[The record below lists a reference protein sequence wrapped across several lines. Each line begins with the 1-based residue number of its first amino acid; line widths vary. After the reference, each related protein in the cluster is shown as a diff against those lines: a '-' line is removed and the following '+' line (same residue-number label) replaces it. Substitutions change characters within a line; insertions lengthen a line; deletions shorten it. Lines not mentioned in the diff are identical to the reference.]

1 MKEYTPYIILFIT
14 QTIGFAVWIVKMNID
29 FNKKI
34 GIMENQIKELEKDNL
49 ETKADQKEVST
60 KLAIVSEL
68 LAVCK
73 NTLDIVSL
81 KFMKT
86 RSA

>member
-1 MKEYTPYIILFIT
+1 MKEYTPYIIFAIT
-14 QTIGFAVWIVKMNID
+14 QTIAFCIWIVKMNID

-34 GIMENQIKELEKDNL
+34 GIMENQIKELEKNNA
-49 ETKADQKEVST
+49 EQKAEAKEVST

-86 RSA
+86 RST

>member
-1 MKEYTPYIILFIT
+1 MKEATPYILFAAA
-14 QTIGFAVWIVKMNID
+14 QTIAFVVWIVKMNID

-34 GIMENQIKELEKDNL
+34 GIMEQQIKELEKDTDSVKK
-49 ETKADQKEVST
+49 EQKEIGA
-60 KLAIVSEL
+60 KLGVVSEL

-73 NTLDIVSL
+73 NTIDLVSL

-86 RSA
+86 RST